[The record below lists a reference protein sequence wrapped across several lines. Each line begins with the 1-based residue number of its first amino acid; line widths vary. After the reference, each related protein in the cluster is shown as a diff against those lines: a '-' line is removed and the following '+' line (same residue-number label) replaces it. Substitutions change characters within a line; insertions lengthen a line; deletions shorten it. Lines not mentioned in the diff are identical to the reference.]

1 MSLRD
6 IFIKNL
12 KKFRKEKSYSQMK
25 LAEKCNTST
34 SYLGEIEIG
43 KKFPSI
49 DMIESICNALEI
61 KPYQLFLEEED
72 YIIEQINPE
81 KKINLINNLQIL
93 IKKTIE
99 EFNI

>member
-49 DMIESICNALEI
+49 DMIESICHALEI

-81 KKINLINNLQIL
+81 KKEILINNLQFL
-93 IKKTIE
+93 IKKAIQ
-99 EFNI
+99 EFEI